1 MAKYCA
7 HAVAKASRW
16 LDIGSFPEAKSN
28 FTKALR
34 CTDDE
39 LGLFSGTSNEHDRKY
54 VFATVQT
61 MSRPEILAQFSKDDF
76 DYILIDEVHH
86 AAADS
91 YKRIIDYFTPDFMLG
106 MTATP
111 ERTDGA
117 NIFKLFG
124 NNVAYEIRLQQALEE
139 DMLCPSH
146 YYGVGEYISKFMGQQ
161 VSADSMTDKDRTEFS
176 RWLEQLTDPN
186 RVRYIIDKIQIYSEA
201 GTDVRGLVFCSRR
214 DEAKRLSAMFNEQV
228 NQQAERPYRTRAIT
242 GENSQAERDEAVK
255 QLKMANLTISSPLI

>member
-39 LGLFSGTSNEHDRKY
+39 LGLFSGTSKEHDRKY

-106 MTATP
+106 MTQ
-111 ERTDGA
+111 RR
-117 NIFKLFG
+117 NVLMVRIF
-124 NNVAYEIRLQQALEE
+124 V
-139 DMLCPSH
+139 
-146 YYGVGEYISKFMGQQ
+146 
-161 VSADSMTDKDRTEFS
+161 T
-176 RWLEQLTDPN
+176 
-186 RVRYIIDKIQIYSEA
+186 
-201 GTDVRGLVFCSRR
+201 CSRHLTASR
-214 DEAKRLSAMFNEQV
+214 SEGGFLLKAPSGVSVYRLFPCAPRFS
-228 NQQAERPYRTRAIT
+228 
-242 GENSQAERDEAVK
+242 
-255 QLKMANLTISSPLI
+255 